1 MLTAIVQSDHTM
13 KQNENTIKTGNEKQ
27 NSSYSTRAVKAHV
40 HLAYFTFS
48 AVYLPDSIRREDPV
62 SYPTDDSLP
71 NDYKVNKVMLQTKE
85 YSVDSSYSAC
95 IIQERGGRLLLFTTT
110 NLVILLRFKIL

>member
-1 MLTAIVQSDHTM
+1 MLTGIVQSDHTM

-27 NSSYSTRAVKAHV
+27 NSGYSTRAVKAHV

-95 IIQERGGRLLLFTTT
+95 IIQERGGQAATFHHY
-110 NLVILLRFKIL
+110 